1 VFDGDYKAFQEIA
14 AMNDKHEYLW
24 KNKGGTEEE
33 KIIRDMAVFSAF
45 GEGLQLFASF
55 VMLLNFTRF
64 GKMKGMGQIVAW
76 SIRDESHHVESMIKL
91 LHAVLDEMPHVW
103 NDEFK
108 ATLYQICRDMVKL
121 EDRFIDLAFG
131 MGPVE
136 GLNPG
141 EVKQYIRHIADRR
154 LLQLGLKPNY
164 GVKDNP
170 LEWVDWIVGGVEH
183 TNFFENRSTEYAK
196 GTLTGTWDEAFN

>member
-1 VFDGDYKAFQEIA
+1 
-14 AMNDKHEYLW
+14 
-24 KNKGGTEEE
+24 
-33 KIIRDMAVFSAF
+33 
-45 GEGLQLFASF
+45 
-55 VMLLNFTRF
+55 
-64 GKMKGMGQIVAW
+64 
-76 SIRDESHHVESMIKL
+76 
-91 LHAVLDEMPHVW
+91 
-103 NDEFK
+103 
-108 ATLYQICRDMVKL
+108 MVGL
-121 EDRFIDLAFG
+121 EDKFIDLAFG